1 MSTQNAEAAKAIP
14 DDRPVA
20 IGADE
25 HAAAPDLD
33 WSRRFAARVA
43 SGGSEMT
50 AILAVAGS
58 QDTIKFSGG
67 FPAPETFPVKL
78 LKEVLA
84 DLLEHDPAGSLQYS
98 PTEGL
103 AASRIAVADLVAST
117 QGSRPDPA
125 NVLVTSGGI
134 EALQLLTRVLL
145 EAGDS
150 VVVEAPSYL
159 GALMAFTGSEAL
171 VVGVSMDTDGL
182 RVDDLETML
191 QRSAPRVPKL
201 LYVIPDHQNPTGL
214 SLSLERR
221 QALVALCRRY
231 GLLVVEDVAYRELG
245 FDGQPLPSLW
255 SLAPDVVLQI
265 GTFSKILFPGVRLG
279 WAIGPATV
287 VTAMTHAKQNSD
299 QCAGALGQAI
309 MRRFVEGGHFPAHLA
324 SARALYAERAAAM
337 LGALEAHMP
346 ASVEWTRPRGGFFVW
361 LTDGAGA
368 DTRVLALEARRMK
381 VAYVPGSPFYVD
393 GQGADQIRLAYSGV
407 PEEDIDE
414 GVARLGRLLSATS

>member
-1 MSTQNAEAAKAIP
+1 LSTQNAEAAKAIP
-14 DDRPVA
+14 YDRPVA

-25 HAAAPDLD
+25 HTAAPDLD

-150 VVVEAPSYL
+150 VVVE
-159 GALMAFTGSEAL
+159 GAT
-171 VVGVSMDTDGL
+171 
-182 RVDDLETML
+182 
-191 QRSAPRVPKL
+191 
-201 LYVIPDHQNPTGL
+201 
-214 SLSLERR
+214 
-221 QALVALCRRY
+221 
-231 GLLVVEDVAYRELG
+231 
-245 FDGQPLPSLW
+245 
-255 SLAPDVVLQI
+255 
-265 GTFSKILFPGVRLG
+265 
-279 WAIGPATV
+279 
-287 VTAMTHAKQNSD
+287 
-299 QCAGALGQAI
+299 
-309 MRRFVEGGHFPAHLA
+309 
-324 SARALYAERAAAM
+324 
-337 LGALEAHMP
+337 
-346 ASVEWTRPRGGFFVW
+346 
-361 LTDGAGA
+361 
-368 DTRVLALEARRMK
+368 
-381 VAYVPGSPFYVD
+381 
-393 GQGADQIRLAYSGV
+393 
-407 PEEDIDE
+407 
-414 GVARLGRLLSATS
+414 